1 MYTGREGRIGYL
13 KLFVAT
19 CENPYIQIGYEAL
32 PNCVRSVPL
41 SISIS
46 HKWVFVLLV
55 TII

>member
-13 KLFVAT
+13 NFFVAT

-46 HKWVFVLLV
+46 HKWVCELLV
-55 TII
+55 TIT